1 MLFSSRI
8 INCLIALSLIGL
20 SGCSSLGNSIPG
32 IDQLEEA
39 DVDPA
44 IFEQLWPGDTISV
57 RYPNTPE
64 LDSTVIVGPRG
75 FIQLPL
81 VGRVHA
87 SGKIPAE
94 LEVEIAKGSEVE
106 LRNPMVTVTVTQFD
120 GRAVHVGGEV
130 SRPGRLV
137 LAASTTPLEAIFQ
150 AGGALETAQLERVML
165 VRVLGDGRRH
175 MFKIN
180 MKETLEGDGEGGHI
194 RLQPSDMIFV
204 PRSGISNV
212 NLWVDQY
219 IRQNLPLSVSIRPEL

>member
-1 MLFSSRI
+1 MLLPLRLNI
-8 INCLIALSLIGL
+8 CLTVLSLAAL
-20 SGCSSLGNSIPG
+20 SGCTSIGDSIPG
-32 IDQLEEA
+32 IDQLEA
-39 DVDPA
+39 VAVDPA

-64 LDSTVIVGPRG
+64 LDSIAVVGPRG
-75 FIQLPL
+75 FVQLPL
-81 VGRVHA
+81 VGRVQA
-87 SGKIPAE
+87 AGKIPAD
-94 LEVEIAKGSEVE
+94 LEVEIAAGSEVE

-137 LAASTTPLEAIFQ
+137 LAASTTPLEALFQ
-150 AGGALETAQLERVML
+150 AGGALETAQLESVML

-175 MFKIN
+175 MFKID
-180 MKETLEGDGEGGHI
+180 MEETLEGNGEGGHI
-194 RLQPSDMIFV
+194 RLQPSDMLFV

-219 IRQNLPLSVSIRPEL
+219 IRRNLPLGVSVRPTL